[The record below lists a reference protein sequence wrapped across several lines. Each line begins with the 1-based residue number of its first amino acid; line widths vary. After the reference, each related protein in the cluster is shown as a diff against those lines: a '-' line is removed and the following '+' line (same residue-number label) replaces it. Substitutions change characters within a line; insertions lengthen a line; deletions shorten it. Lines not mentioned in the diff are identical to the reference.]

1 MPEDLKK
8 SFCFILSEASDA
20 AAKWKLAMQL
30 FGKSEA
36 RCTLLSQTG
45 AVFFALTRDALITDA
60 LLTLGRLLDKP
71 QQGRSNNLCLEYL
84 LDSIRARNDNDL
96 ASELEAVLKDA
107 RRSEDKARK
116 HRNKRIAH
124 NDLLTNLDDA
134 GSPLPN
140 ATVGKMNELLESTQ
154 VFLNKIDMYYLD
166 QQQSSASPWESHQ
179 RATTVVLM
187 HHLRTI
193 ACPRTGSS
201 TRRGFPSPISSR
213 PMGLRRSASRLW
225 SLPVGPRA
233 SIVRGVGRV
242 RASA

>member
-1 MPEDLKK
+1 
-8 SFCFILSEASDA
+8 
-20 AAKWKLAMQL
+20 
-30 FGKSEA
+30 
-36 RCTLLSQTG
+36 LLSQTG

-96 ASELEAVLKDA
+96 ASELEAVLRDA

-140 ATVGKMNELLESTQ
+140 ATVGEMNELLESTQ
-154 VFLNKIDMYYLD
+154 VFLNKIDMYYCKNHNLFSGQVLNGD
-166 QQQSSASPWESHQ
+166 ADTMIGFLADGMRYREEHLNQRLLSLGQQTVDWE
-179 RATTVVLM
+179 
-187 HHLRTI
+187 I
-193 ACPRTGSS
+193 
-201 TRRGFPSPISSR
+201 PSD
-213 PMGLRRSASRLW
+213 
-225 SLPVGPRA
+225 V
-233 SIVRGVGRV
+233 
-242 RASA
+242 

>member
-1 MPEDLKK
+1 MSPIQFKLIPASEQAQPPPQPIFREGMPEDLKK

-154 VFLNKIDMYYLD
+154 VFLNKIDMYYCKNHNLFSSQVLNGD
-166 QQQSSASPWESHQ
+166 ADTMIGFLADGMRYREEQLNQRLLSLGQQTVDWE
-179 RATTVVLM
+179 
-187 HHLRTI
+187 I
-193 ACPRTGSS
+193 
-201 TRRGFPSPISSR
+201 PSD
-213 PMGLRRSASRLW
+213 
-225 SLPVGPRA
+225 V
-233 SIVRGVGRV
+233 
-242 RASA
+242 